1 MLTIAENKR
10 LSAAAILATVL
21 LLLVGFTAGRLSQPA
36 PAPAAP
42 SQASHVA
49 ALQAQLTRLHS
60 AQSAAHTQLLAL
72 QSVQQH
78 DTRLQAANRRLT
90 AQLGA
95 VRACMSS
102 HRPRACLRRA
112 LR

>member
-10 LSAAAILATVL
+10 LSAAAALATIL
-21 LLLVGFTAGRLSQPA
+21 LLLVGFTAGRLSQAA

-42 SQASHVA
+42 SQAGHVA
-49 ALQAQLTRLHS
+49 ALQAQLTRLES
-60 AQSAAHTQLLAL
+60 AQNTAHTQLAAL

-78 DTRLQAANRRLT
+78 DTQLQATDRRLDG
-90 AQLGA
+90 QLSA
-95 VRACMSS
+95 VRACKSS

-112 LR
+112 LQ